1 MVLDK
6 RGTGNRVKIQGEWYL
21 ATSDQYGYF
30 RYIKQ
35 SDLRKM
41 HRAAHQYNVNDA
53 RFDKYGRFVGHTY
66 ELGI

>member
-21 ATSDQYGYF
+21 ATADQHGYL

-41 HRAAHQYNVNDA
+41 HKAAHKYNVNDA
-53 RFDKYGRFVGHTY
+53 RFDKHGHLIGHIY
-66 ELGI
+66 ELN